1 MIWMFASTAQI
12 GVGCRGPVIKSGAC
26 TNRQRRALVSEGL
39 GALTMN
45 PESKSHY
52 SLLACSAGTTGCPGF
67 LSRKGLRGWH
77 YEWCRSGQVGRTL

>member
-45 PESKSHY
+45 PESKSH
-52 SLLACSAGTTGCPGF
+52 
-67 LSRKGLRGWH
+67 
-77 YEWCRSGQVGRTL
+77 